1 MAPSFFGDCGG
12 GIFEAVESQSYQIM
26 SKINTLLPRAAEIRD
41 AMTEGENT
49 AERVGQMFVEIIEA
63 ADEISNAA
71 ESAQNAVAGVKLSSF
86 TKEVVEDD
94 NGGKHLRLKVT
105 QADGTYKTVDLNPA
119 TDSTPGLLSGSM
131 HAQFWTDHQTLGGHS
146 AQIASLATELAQL
159 RVAVTG
165 SGSIAV
171 GASPAYPLTLTVAD
185 GAGRFDGGGTSLQV
199 DQYMDN
205 IELSGACRLTI
216 DNKYNI
222 QKLAAQTAGLLD
234 GFDIGQLRHSSLL
247 SYLYLYGGC
256 ARGWLSDLPV
266 SPLKQLRIQG
276 CADVHGSVSSL
287 GGYTQ
292 AQIISLPACSVSGD
306 VSALAGCAALKALD
320 LHATQVSGELTD
332 LLDALAGN
340 HAVGSE
346 ITVDLRNTQATY
358 QSAGITEVMK
368 FKFTSQV
375 AVPGWVCISAAES
388 GEIVVD
394 TTETPVIDIQVPA
407 AGDDSPQI
415 GAAYRMTKPT
425 EEEAQQI

>member
-1 MAPSFFGDCGG
+1 
-12 GIFEAVESQSYQIM
+12 
-26 SKINTLLPRAAEIRD
+26 
-41 AMTEGENT
+41 MTEGENT
-49 AERVGQMFVEIIEA
+49 AERVGQMFVDIIEA

-71 ESAQNAVAGVKLSSF
+71 ESAQNAATGAKLSGF
-86 TKEVVEDD
+86 TKEFPKDE

-119 TDSTPGLLSGSM
+119 TDSEPGLLSGAM
-131 HAQFWTDHQTLGGHS
+131 HAQFYTDHQTLVSHSAQITSQATELSGHS

-165 SGSIAV
+165 AGSIAV

-320 LHATQVSGELTD
+320 LHATQVSGELTN

-346 ITVDLRNTQATY
+346 ITVDLRNSQATY

-368 FKFTSQV
+368 FKFGM
-375 AVPGWVCISAAES
+375 AAPGWVCISAAES